1 MIQTLRKP
9 SGSLKDVSWSSKNY
23 FYETSI
29 AKELVL
35 LILYGLWQGLKFKNA
50 NSSANKFAK
59 QKEEEEENMTIFT
72 KNHGKVP
79 ATTNLVHNILV

>member
-1 MIQTLRKP
+1 M
-9 SGSLKDVSWSSKNY
+9 
-23 FYETSI
+23 
-29 AKELVL
+29 
-35 LILYGLWQGLKFKNA
+35 

-59 QKEEEEENMTIFT
+59 QKEEEEKNMTIFT